1 MPLPDEA
8 EASAIS
14 IYDTRSGTER
24 PFTPAHPG
32 QVGIYVCGVT
42 PYAPPHVG
50 HARPLVIWDVIRT
63 HLERRG
69 YLVTLVQN
77 FTDVDDKLIERASRD
92 GVAVE
97 DLAARHSG
105 QYLHL
110 MERLLVRPPDIMP
123 RATEHVADIIDLVGR
138 LLEGENA
145 YTSQGDVYFQVASAP
160 DYGLLPRRDAEAM
173 KAGARLDPNPAKRDP
188 RDFALWKRQ
197 IPGEPSWR
205 SPFGGGRPGWHVE
218 CSAMAH
224 RYLGTEIDLHGGG
237 VDLVFPH
244 HENERVQSEAGYGV
258 RPHVRFWV
266 HNGLV
271 TTDGT
276 KMSKSLENGADL
288 ASLVDRFGGPVVR
301 GFLLSAHYRSPLEF
315 SMEALSDFA
324 RAYERIKRLHLATI
338 NAAPPA
344 RDLPAEEGERVMNFP
359 VRLLRALDRDFNTA
373 RAFAELFEMVRAAN
387 ALISG
392 LSSSG
397 GPVTDRD
404 RENARGFA
412 RRNLA
417 MADAAL
423 GLFART
429 QTEEQNPVPDEVE
442 GLLEA
447 RRLARSRRDFT
458 EADRIRDQI
467 AALGYQ
473 VEDTPDGST
482 ARPLGDPRG

>member
-1 MPLPDEA
+1 VPVLDDA
-8 EASAIS
+8 NTSAIS
-14 IYDTRSGTER
+14 IYDTRSGRER
-24 PFTPAHPG
+24 PFSPAHPG
-32 QVGIYVCGVT
+32 RVGIYVCGVT

-77 FTDVDDKLIERASRD
+77 FTDVDDKLIERAARD
-92 GVAVE
+92 GVAVS
-97 DLAARHSG
+97 DLAARHSA
-105 QYLHL
+105 QYLAL

-123 RATEHVADIIDLVGR
+123 RATEHVPDIIELVSR
-138 LLEGENA
+138 LLEGEHA
-145 YTSQGDVYFQVASAP
+145 YTSHGDVYFQVASAP

-173 KAGARLDPNPAKRDP
+173 KVGARLDPNPDKRDP

-197 IPGEPSWR
+197 VPGEPSWP

-237 VDLVFPH
+237 LDLVFPH

-258 RPHVRFWV
+258 RPHVGFWV

-288 ASLVDRFGGPVVR
+288 ASLLDRFGGPVVR

-315 SMEALSDFA
+315 SIEALSEHA
-324 RAYERIKRLHLATI
+324 RAYERIKRLYLATRD
-338 NAAPPA
+338 AAPPA
-344 RDLPAEEGERVMNFP
+344 RDLPGEAGQRVMTFP
-359 VRLLRALDRDFNTA
+359 DQLLRALDRDFNTA

-392 LSSSG
+392 ASSLPS
-397 GPVTDRD
+397 RD

-417 MADAAL
+417 VADAAL
-423 GLFART
+423 GLFVRT
-429 QTEEQNPVPDEVE
+429 EGEERSAVPEEVE
-442 GLLEA
+442 ALVEA
-447 RRLARSRRDFT
+447 RRLARRRHDFA
-458 EADRIRDQI
+458 EADRLREQI
-467 AALGYQ
+467 VAYGYQ
-473 VEDTPDGST
+473 VEDTPDGSV
-482 ARPLGDPRG
+482 ARPLGGPRG